1 MNAMEQLLILIA
13 LAIVGRLSCHQ
24 YIPSVALQKQVSAHY
39 NNRSGS
45 DRVPLQSQCGFVQQE
60 AIIVHL
66 ASVLSKCGIT
76 DRVQLHPHR
85 QGNTKSHLG
94 MHRAFVN
101 AVPRPPC
108 GFAADHEYA
117 TICCKADTSTN
128 GLHPHRQGNTTS
140 HLVMHRA
147 FVKAGIMPYPAFSR
161 NYMLQCRYV
170 NAIKKYK
177 VGDAAF

>member
-76 DRVQLHPHR
+76 DRVH
-85 QGNTKSHLG
+85 
-94 MHRAFVN
+94 
-101 AVPRPPC
+101 
-108 GFAADHEYA
+108 A
-117 TICCKADTSTN
+117 TICYKADTSTN
-128 GLHPHRQGNTTS
+128 GLHPHRQGYTTS

-161 NYMLQCRYV
+161 NYMLQSRYV

>member
-1 MNAMEQLLILIA
+1 MEVVHIVFDHNGIESVSCHRCSS
-13 LAIVGRLSCHQ
+13 IVG
-24 YIPSVALQKQVSAHY
+24 VV
-39 NNRSGS
+39 
-45 DRVPLQSQCGFVQQE
+45 DRF
-60 AIIVHL
+60 
-66 ASVLSKCGIT
+66 
-76 DRVQLHPHR
+76 QLF
-85 QGNTKSHLG
+85 KSFCREIL
-94 MHRAFVN
+94 
-101 AVPRPPC
+101 
-108 GFAADHEYA
+108 
-117 TICCKADTSTN
+117 N